1 MRDSATVFY
10 FKAFELMS
18 NIRISPD
25 SYLFAGG
32 EKYDLISAKGIT
44 LGEWFR
50 GDRKGNASFE
60 LFFEP
65 IPSKLKEIS
74 FLEGEAPGDFKFYNI
89 DLTGERPAK
98 TKVSGKMP
106 AHIPELST
114 DSGLTTV
121 EVDLGCSLK
130 GLPPI
135 SFRLM
140 NSPLIP
146 PRKKGGFS
154 VDGTFDDSGKAV
166 LRFYQNGVYPS
177 FLMFDNGN
185 SGVMYVIGNDFY
197 TSPGETVR
205 MTVDAGYRYLTE
217 ERFGLKNGKK
227 ALPFYP
233 KYEGT
238 YSALLDC
245 GDYLSSP
252 GEYNLLTDSRLSRDF
267 PDGASYVN
275 LLKTIYKEYS
285 DAISGDQALPEYV
298 KEYQQAQL
306 KGQAV
311 SAMLDVFA
319 PVELSNEDFA
329 WLGTIGLNDTK
340 IVFNPYLSLALKP
353 ALFKAVAPEGDGFVG
368 ALSTLGPLTAKA
380 HAGEELTPEELALFD
395 KCEYPMFK
403 KCLERIAVEAAEA
416 TYDPDL
422 FAEKALI
429 DQLGQAIEDTRNC
442 NDPFAL
448 GDLNVTIDD
457 LTSQIT
463 TSASQYAELI
473 TARNLATNLIND
485 DNLKDAAMAYAQA
498 WISETDVIAPNDN
511 DYPVGNF
518 GYIKANRQLTGQE
531 AKAEA
536 SRFNDYLLAN
546 VKTVDDPIYATYTTI
561 VDANGFN
568 DGEKGHSLV
577 DGNKEDTKWCAS
589 TDHKPWRLIFKS
601 DEPIKPTYYGLV
613 TGGDTAGNPDR
624 NWKTWKIWAANFD
637 SDEEAKDEESEKWV
651 LIDEKT
657 NIGTDVLKTANKFE
671 SYLNLSIGCSE
682 PYQYFKLVI
691 EASGGSLQQMNELTF
706 YNQGNMEECR
716 EDFVAEFADY
726 DPLESPAYKGYTD
739 EFAAKYTELQTTV
752 SAPDLMRLK
761 NELVDLQ
768 EVIATSVAKYEE
780 YVDWCTQ
787 LSNEGP
793 ASEEL
798 QAWFEGYTT
807 ENVAPNDLFANGTQA
822 YIMENLQL
830 DNEAIGAAAGWDI
843 RYDDNGKETG
853 RKEIL
858 PSGEI
863 GYIQSMVKAVTDGTY
878 ILLGGHTEGQWGDGF
893 YGHLIDGIALN
904 TTEVDPETGKETK
917 VNATKWGGQADANG
931 NTYIIFRTAGKTNP
945 FFYTLTTGND
955 TGTYQGRN
963 WGTWYIYGL

>member
-1 MRDSATVFY
+1 MKRGLFIQTGLVVLTIAAVLSGACDKEHSRVVELPRYDYRNATSLEIRKIEMRDSATVFY

-25 SYLFAGG
+25 SYLLADG
-32 EKYDLISAKGIT
+32 EKYPLISADGIT
-44 LGEWFR
+44 LGEWF
-50 GDRKGNASFE
+50 KGNRQGKTSFK
-60 LFFEP
+60 LFFKP
-65 IPSKLKEIS
+65 LPSKLKEVS

-98 TKVSGKMP
+98 TKASGEMP
-106 AHIPELST
+106 AHLPDLST
-114 DSGLTTV
+114 DSGMTTV

-146 PRKKGGFS
+146 PREKGNFS

-252 GEYNLLTDSRLSRDF
+252 GEYNLLTDSRLSCDF

-416 TYDPDL
+416 KEKEENLLDPADK
-422 FAEKALI
+422 AGVKAPVGKVRSVPDAAPEKMLDAILDRYKGRAVLVDFWATWCEPCKEAI
-429 DQLGQAIEDTRNC
+429 KQMEPLKDNRFKDVSFVYVTSSTSPKEEWVDMVPSIAGNHYYLTKKQLDTILKQLG
-442 NDPFAL
+442 
-448 GDLNVTIDD
+448 
-457 LTSQIT
+457 
-463 TSASQYAELI
+463 
-473 TARNLATNLIND
+473 TN
-485 DNLKDAAMAYAQA
+485 AY
-498 WISETDVIAPNDN
+498 P
-511 DYPVGNF
+511 
-518 GYIKANRQLTGQE
+518 
-531 AKAEA
+531 
-536 SRFNDYLLAN
+536 
-546 VKTVDDPIYATYTTI
+546 
-561 VDANGFN
+561 
-568 DGEKGHSLV
+568 
-577 DGNKEDTKWCAS
+577 
-589 TDHKPWRLIFKS
+589 
-601 DEPIKPTYYGLV
+601 
-613 TGGDTAGNPDR
+613 
-624 NWKTWKIWAANFD
+624 
-637 SDEEAKDEESEKWV
+637 
-651 LIDEKT
+651 
-657 NIGTDVLKTANKFE
+657 
-671 SYLNLSIGCSE
+671 SYLVVGKDGSRSNTFIGFEDKILRTLDDAVLGNL
-682 PYQYFKLVI
+682 
-691 EASGGSLQQMNELTF
+691 
-706 YNQGNMEECR
+706 R
-716 EDFVAEFADY
+716 
-726 DPLESPAYKGYTD
+726 
-739 EFAAKYTELQTTV
+739 
-752 SAPDLMRLK
+752 
-761 NELVDLQ
+761 
-768 EVIATSVAKYEE
+768 
-780 YVDWCTQ
+780 
-787 LSNEGP
+787 
-793 ASEEL
+793 
-798 QAWFEGYTT
+798 
-807 ENVAPNDLFANGTQA
+807 
-822 YIMENLQL
+822 
-830 DNEAIGAAAGWDI
+830 
-843 RYDDNGKETG
+843 
-853 RKEIL
+853 
-858 PSGEI
+858 
-863 GYIQSMVKAVTDGTY
+863 
-878 ILLGGHTEGQWGDGF
+878 
-893 YGHLIDGIALN
+893 
-904 TTEVDPETGKETK
+904 
-917 VNATKWGGQADANG
+917 
-931 NTYIIFRTAGKTNP
+931 
-945 FFYTLTTGND
+945 
-955 TGTYQGRN
+955 
-963 WGTWYIYGL
+963 